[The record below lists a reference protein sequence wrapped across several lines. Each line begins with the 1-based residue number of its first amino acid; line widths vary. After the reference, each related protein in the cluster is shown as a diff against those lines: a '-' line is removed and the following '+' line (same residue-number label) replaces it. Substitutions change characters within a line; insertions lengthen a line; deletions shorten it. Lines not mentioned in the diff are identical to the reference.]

1 MLCDTCVYK
10 DCDGISCS
18 ECKFLRRSETLH
30 GQIMDVC
37 YCDIGYHGKG
47 KRYRSDKLIK
57 CDKYLS
63 KQMTFKKEDK
73 DD

>member
-10 DCDGISCS
+10 DCNGISCS
-18 ECKFLRRSETLH
+18 ECKFLRHSETLH

-37 YCDIGYHGKG
+37 YCDIRYHGKV
-47 KRYRSDKLIK
+47 K

-63 KQMTFKKEDK
+63 KQMAFKKEDK